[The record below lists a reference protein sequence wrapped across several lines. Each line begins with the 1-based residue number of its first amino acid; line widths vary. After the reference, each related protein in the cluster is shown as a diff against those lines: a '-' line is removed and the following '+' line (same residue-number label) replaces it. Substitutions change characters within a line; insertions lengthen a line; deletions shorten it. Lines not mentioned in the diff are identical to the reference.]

1 MKDEP
6 RWTETDWLWA
16 TIAAVCVAG
25 LLGNVAVWLMLRDS
39 DGDPSSTSAGVQG
52 GHVQL
57 SGSGGHRSHSMA
69 AGQQPEVESAVADC
83 RSRWQQ
89 QRQPLEAAQ
98 SSMHQWRVH
107 IKAMD
112 ELVSGNI
119 SLAQATTFWNQT
131 REGAM
136 HRIMRFEQAE
146 SRYKRMAPACSTNS
160 LQQAADTTIPVGG
173 RDCMRAAVAGDRVLA
188 AAKTAITTWQHHV
201 HDMEMLRNGHLT
213 AAQATQMWHM
223 NWHMGQRQLDEYRH
237 ARTQGLY
244 LRCA

>member
-1 MKDEP
+1 MNDKP

-39 DGDPSSTSAGVQG
+39 DGDPTSTSAGVQG

-57 SGSGGHRSHSMA
+57 SGSGGHR
-69 AGQQPEVESAVADC
+69 QQPEVESAVADC

-89 QRQPLEAAQ
+89 QGQPLRAAQ

-107 IKAMD
+107 IKAMN
-112 ELVSGNI
+112 ELVAGNI

-131 REGAM
+131 RGAM

-146 SRYKRMAPACSTNS
+146 SRYKSTAPACSTNS
-160 LQQAADTTIPVGG
+160 VQQADGTAIPVGA
-173 RDCMRAAVAGDRVLA
+173 RDWVRAAVAGDRVLA

-201 HDMEMLRNGHLT
+201 HDMEMLRNGNLT
-213 AAQATQMWHM
+213 AAQATQMWQM
-223 NWHMGQRQLDEYRH
+223 NWHMGQRQLAEYGHASRH
-237 ARTQGLY
+237 ALY